1 MAAKK
6 KEEYKQQITDSLL
19 KALAELNTEK
29 LINSD
34 SGLKE
39 MSDRWDKADYLNI
52 QAYDN
57 YKSLREILFNIR

>member
-39 MSDRWDKADYLNI
+39 MSDRWDKADDLP
-52 QAYDN
+52 
-57 YKSLREILFNIR
+57 